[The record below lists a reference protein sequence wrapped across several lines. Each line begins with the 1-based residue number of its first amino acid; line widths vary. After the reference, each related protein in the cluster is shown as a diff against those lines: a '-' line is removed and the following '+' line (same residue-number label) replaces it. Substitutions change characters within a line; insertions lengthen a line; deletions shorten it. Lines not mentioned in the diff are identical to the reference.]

1 MQEVSDDEI
10 PMAPIKRNKKNQ
22 IKITGRNRFKKLFDE
37 DESDEDDMFNPPLDE
52 DESEEDEDT
61 DDDDW
66 V

>member
-10 PMAPIKRNKKNQ
+10 PMAPIKRNKKNE
-22 IKITGRNRFKKLFDE
+22 IKITGRNRFKQLFDE
-37 DESDEDDMFNPPLDE
+37 DESEEDGRFKLPFDE